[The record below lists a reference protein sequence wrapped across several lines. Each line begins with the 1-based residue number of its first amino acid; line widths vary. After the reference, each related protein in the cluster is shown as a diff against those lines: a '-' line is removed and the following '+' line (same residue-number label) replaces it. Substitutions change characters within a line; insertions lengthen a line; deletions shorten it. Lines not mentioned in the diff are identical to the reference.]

1 MVDLMSFLKLFQP
14 ISGRPAAKNAR
25 TVPTIRS
32 ATRKQAAGGSRTA
45 TGLKPA
51 SPVDPFLQA
60 QRDVAN
66 AENEVVE
73 VSRGHL
79 ATLLALPPR
88 PRLSHLADP
97 ELTPADQAALKN
109 SVRSLLPR
117 STAGKLLALNL
128 AGTLRRLLQR
138 CGYKCI
144 ATIAALAISGLAAG
158 IAWHNTGERV
168 LVSNATWLVDWHLP
182 DGSIFH
188 GAWKAGFP
196 VIAMHPRNGRV
207 AFRYWLTGRGY
218 ATTEV
223 DQDWLIKHSFDYVV
237 APTGA
242 VGAVNPAKR
251 GSL

>member
-1 MVDLMSFLKLFQP
+1 MTFLKLFQQ
-14 ISGRPAAKNAR
+14 ISGRPAANNGR
-25 TVPTIRS
+25 TVPTARP
-32 ATRKQAAGGSRTA
+32 AAKKEAAGSIPTA
-45 TGLKPA
+45 TGSKPA
-51 SPVDPFLQA
+51 RPVDPFLQA

-79 ATLLALPPR
+79 ATLLAFPPR
-88 PRLSHLADP
+88 TWLSHLADL
-97 ELTPADQAALKN
+97 ELTPADKSALEN
-109 SVRSLLPR
+109 SVRALLPR
-117 STAGKLLALNL
+117 STAAKLLALDL

-138 CGYKCI
+138 CGYKCMASI
-144 ATIAALAISGLAAG
+144 VVLAVCGLAAG
-158 IAWHNTGERV
+158 TAWRNTGERV
-168 LVSNATWLVDWHLP
+168 IVSNETWWVDWYLP
-182 DGSIFH
+182 DGSHLH
-188 GAWKAGFP
+188 GGWKAGSP
-196 VIAMHPRNGRV
+196 AIAMRPRNGRV
-207 AFRYWLTGRGY
+207 VLRYWLAGQGY

>member
-1 MVDLMSFLKLFQP
+1 MTFLKLFQQ
-14 ISGRPAAKNAR
+14 ISGRPAAKKGR
-25 TVPTIRS
+25 TVPAARP
-32 ATRKQAAGGSRTA
+32 ATKKQAAGGIPTA
-45 TGLKPA
+45 TGSNPA
-51 SPVDPFLQA
+51 SPIDPFLQA

-73 VSRGHL
+73 ISRGHL

-88 PRLSHLADP
+88 TWLSHLADL
-97 ELTPADQAALKN
+97 ELTPSDKSALEN

-117 STAGKLLALNL
+117 STAAKLLALNL

-144 ATIAALAISGLAAG
+144 ASIVVLAVCGLAAG
-158 IAWHNTGERV
+158 TAWRNTGERV
-168 LVSNATWLVDWHLP
+168 IVSNETWWVDWNLP
-182 DGSIFH
+182 DGSNLH
-188 GAWKAGFP
+188 GGWKAGSP
-196 VIAMHPRNGRV
+196 AIAMRPRNGRV
-207 AFRYWLTGRGY
+207 VLRYWLTGQGY

-223 DQDWLIKHSFDYVV
+223 DQDWLIKHSFDHVV

>member
-1 MVDLMSFLKLFQP
+1 MTFLKLFQQ
-14 ISGRPAAKNAR
+14 ISGRPAVKKGRA
-25 TVPTIRS
+25 VPTARP
-32 ATRKQAAGGSRTA
+32 ATKKGSAGGIPAAREPETA
-45 TGLKPA
+45 R
-51 SPVDPFLQA
+51 PVDPFLQA
-60 QRDVAN
+60 RQDVAN

-73 VSRGHL
+73 ISRGHL

-88 PRLSHLADP
+88 TWLSHLADL
-97 ELTPADQAALKN
+97 ELTPADKSALEN

-117 STAGKLLALNL
+117 STAAKLMGLNL
-128 AGTLRRLLQR
+128 AGTLRRMLQR
-138 CGYKCI
+138 YGYKCMASI
-144 ATIAALAISGLAAG
+144 VVLAVCGLAAG
-158 IAWHNTGERV
+158 AAWYNTGERV
-168 LVSNATWLVDWHLP
+168 IVSNETWPIDWTLP

-188 GAWKAGFP
+188 GAWRAGFP
-196 VIAMHPRNGRV
+196 VTAMRPRNARV
-207 AFRYWLTGRGY
+207 TLRYWLAGQGY